1 MQYVDIEHIVCFDEF
16 SPIDRAC
23 GTGTQT
29 KARKV
34 ISIRKP
40 SRARFLALPSA
51 RLPTTVTDF

>member
-29 KARKV
+29 KA